1 MESALAFIG
10 ERLRMGRIDVKS
22 MLSPANPMVQG
33 CPVQLEQV
41 FVNLLANALD
51 AMKDSRAKLI
61 RIATAVENGSVCI
74 QVKDTGTGIPAD
86 ILSRIFDPFFTTKEV
101 GLGTGL
107 GLSISY
113 GILKEHHGD
122 ITVQS
127 VVGHG
132 TEFLIHLPLHE

>member
-1 MESALAFIG
+1 
-10 ERLRMGRIDVKS
+10 
-22 MLSPANPMVQG
+22 
-33 CPVQLEQV
+33 
-41 FVNLLANALD
+41 
-51 AMKDSRAKLI
+51 MKDLRTKVI
-61 RIATAVENGSVCI
+61 YVATDVENDSVCI
-74 QVKDTGTGIPAD
+74 RIKDTGTGIPAD

-132 TEFLIHLPLHE
+132 TEFVIHLPLHQ